1 MKNSTRKGHLPN
13 ISDEVKVQH
22 TLCIETDHQSDQCF
36 KGIHLVLSNQ
46 ITLTNSSWL
55 WRQEGKKFDKQ
66 VREYLNING
75 VLELIIK
82 TLIRETSFKTWEIG
96 FWFKYLMHE

>member
-1 MKNSTRKGHLPN
+1 MKNSTRKGHLPY

-22 TLCIETDHQSDQCF
+22 TLCIETEHQSDQCF

-55 WRQEGKKFDKQ
+55 WRQEDKKFDKQ
-66 VREYLNING
+66 VQEYLNIDCPISV

-82 TLIRETSFKTWEIG
+82 TLIRETSFKTWKIG
-96 FWFKYLMHE
+96 FWFK